1 MIEKNAST
9 QANYTFNRTSSLVM
23 TSGIGAASRSPT
35 RYSEQSY
42 GIDRLE
48 GQMILLYNNRIRIPC
63 PYLNTQN
70 RYSGRGQRVL
80 GISCHGLKVARRLIP
95 LSHPAIMIPSQPYG
109 PPLFFLLSSSCHFI
123 LFVAPDLLPLAFSLC
138 VY

>member
-9 QANYTFNRTSSLVM
+9 QANYTFNRTNSLVM

-48 GQMILLYNNRIRIPC
+48 GQMILLYNNRIRIVH
-63 PYLNTQN
+63 TET
-70 RYSGRGQRVL
+70 
-80 GISCHGLKVARRLIP
+80 LKIVIPAVARE
-95 LSHPAIMIPSQPYG
+95 
-109 PPLFFLLSSSCHFI
+109 F
-123 LFVAPDLLPLAFSLC
+123 LAFP
-138 VY
+138 VTG